1 LLSLFMITRYA
12 YGPVGRMGFGES
24 WHALTE
30 SWLRHPGREYR
41 IRKHARGAAEGV
53 PTEGTTEELGIDE
66 LLDYEPVPPRL
77 VTRISLRYQ
86 RLGRGR
92 PLPYLLD
99 EVGPE

>member
-1 LLSLFMITRYA
+1 MRSQN
-12 YGPVGRMGFGES
+12 VGSAILAEN
-24 WHALTE
+24 TE
-30 SWLRHPGREYR
+30 SENMP
-41 IRKHARGAAEGV
+41 AGAAEGV

-86 RLGRGR
+86 RPGRGR